1 MDERAGE
8 AQLGYLPPET
18 TTFIGRRGELST
30 AAELLAGTRLL
41 TLTGAGG
48 SGKTRLAL
56 RLAAAQTAFPDGV
69 WCVQLSG
76 LQDPDLLAHAIA
88 ERLQLAD
95 QTGRPQLDVL
105 TEFLADKRLLLILDT
120 CEHLVDACALL
131 AEVLL
136 RAARGLRILATS
148 RQRLNIVGEQ
158 VFLVP
163 PLSVPDPDA
172 PDYEPGL
179 AESHDPAAAG
189 SHDAVRLFAD
199 RAAKVDPGFRLD
211 ARNEAAV
218 VRLCRRLDGLPL
230 AIELAAGWVSTL
242 SVEQLSD
249 RLDDRFQLL
258 AGGTAAE
265 LPRHETMRT
274 TIGWS
279 HELCSPD
286 ERLLW
291 TRLSVFPAEFDQEAA
306 EKVCG
311 DAQLPASRIGW
322 LLTALVNKSILM
334 SQETPSG
341 RRFRQLDTLREYGR
355 SWLVLLGA
363 EEARQQTRHRDH
375 YLRLAQEF
383 DAGWRGPDQ
392 VTWLDRMQ
400 PELPNI
406 RAAMDF
412 SLSTPGQAPAALDLS
427 GRLVFLW
434 LAYAATEGRLHLDRA
449 LQQPPEPT
457 PERARALWARS
468 WVAVLLND
476 SDGTADFAAQ
486 GRDLSERIDDPEAAA
501 YALFLQGVHHAFYGD
516 AEEGVDLLQQAAD
529 LHGRRGD
536 RVIGLPFALIVL
548 STAFLRLDR
557 PQDAIG
563 MLELARSMCE
573 VSGEEWSRSY
583 VDFYQVNAELAIGH
597 HTAATRYALTSL
609 RAKIRM
615 RDILGQCLAIDA
627 LAGATVAAGAA
638 ARGAQLLG
646 IAQEFADSAGLGYA
660 GLAMIRSKAE
670 PQAREVLGD
679 GAYREAVQK
688 GRDLGHEEALAY
700 ALGDRGDLG
709 GGVSGGGQRG

>member
-8 AQLGYLPPET
+8 AQLGYLPPEA
-18 TTFIGRRGELST
+18 TTFIGRRDELAD
-30 AAELLAGTRLL
+30 AAELLTGTRLL

-56 RLAAAQTAFPDGV
+56 RLAAERAEFPDGV

-95 QTGRPQLDVL
+95 QTSRPQLDVV

-136 RAARGLRILATS
+136 RAAPGLRILATS

-172 PDYEPGL
+172 PDY
-179 AESHDPAAAG
+179 DPMAAA

-199 RAAKVDPGFRLD
+199 RAAEAEPAFRLD

-242 SVEQLSD
+242 SVEQLSE

-258 AGGTAAE
+258 AGGTRAE

-279 HELCSPD
+279 HELCSPL

-291 TRLSVFPAEFDQEAA
+291 TRLSVFPAEFDLEAA
-306 EKVCG
+306 ERVCG
-311 DAQLPASRIGW
+311 DEQLPPGKISW
-322 LLTALVNKSILM
+322 LLSALVGKSILM
-334 SQETPSG
+334 SQESPAG
-341 RRFRQLDTLREYGR
+341 LRFRQLDTLREYGR
-355 SWLVLLGA
+355 SWLVRLGA
-363 EEARQQTRHRDH
+363 EEVRQQTRHRDH
-375 YLRLAQEF
+375 YLRLAQDF
-383 DAGWRGPDQ
+383 DAGWRGPEQ
-392 VTWLDRMQ
+392 LSWLLRLQ
-400 PELPNI
+400 SELPNI

-412 SLSTPGQAPAALDLS
+412 SLSAPGQTHAALDLS

-449 LQQPPEPT
+449 LQTPGDAT

-468 WVAVLLND
+468 WVAVVLND
-476 SDGTADFAAQ
+476 PDGTADFAAR
-486 GRDLSERIDDPEAAA
+486 GRAVAERIDDPEAAG

-516 AEEGVDLLQQAAD
+516 AEASVDLVQRAAD

-536 RVIGLPFALIVL
+536 RVIGLPFALSVL

-557 PQDAIG
+557 PGDAIG
-563 MLELARSMCE
+563 MLEVARSMCE
-573 VSGEEWSRSY
+573 VSGEEWARSY
-583 VDFYQVNAELAIGH
+583 VDFYQVNAELAIGDH
-597 HTAATRYALTSL
+597 AAAARFALTSL

-627 LAGATVAAGAA
+627 LAGATVAAGDA
-638 ARGAQLLG
+638 ARAAQLLG
-646 IAQEFADSAGLGYA
+646 IARQLADSAGLGYA

-670 PQAREVLGD
+670 PRARELLGD
-679 GAYREAVQK
+679 AAFRAAVAE
-688 GRDLGHEEALAY
+688 GRNRSHAEALAY
-700 ALGDRGDLG
+700 ALGDG
-709 GGVSGGGQRG
+709 